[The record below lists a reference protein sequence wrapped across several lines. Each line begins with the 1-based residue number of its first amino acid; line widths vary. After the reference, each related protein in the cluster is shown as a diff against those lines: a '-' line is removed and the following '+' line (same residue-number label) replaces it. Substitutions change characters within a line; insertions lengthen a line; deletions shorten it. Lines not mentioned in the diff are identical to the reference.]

1 MRGLS
6 LACLVLFLGVVA
18 AAPQEEGVTAEEATT
33 RKLELEPF
41 TTTVPSAAD
50 PTEAPTSAP
59 EVSEPSTPAPVVIL
73 KQINE
78 INEDGTYTV
87 GYEAA
92 DGTFKLETKDEEGNV
107 KGKYGYL
114 DEFGDLKIVEYSA
127 NNSTGFT
134 NDAGSAA
141 GSGSPTQTAAFELE
155 RERHEAVLK
164 FQADVVAKQQEEAA
178 RRAAA
183 VRRQQFANQP
193 NQRRNQRPVFNAAN
207 FNPNQDLAQQ
217 FDTRGFNQ
225 QFEQQQQF
233 APQQQQQQQQ
243 FNTNFQ
249 NFQPQQFV
257 EQRRQQFAQT
267 QQQFAQQPQQ
277 FAQQPQQQ
285 FAPQQPRQQQFFEQP
300 RNQFAPQ
307 QARAPAPTPA
317 PLIPVAQLTEE
328 DIRLHGFSRDEDQ
341 DGQIDPLPAHLAHLE
356 AAPAPPPQRFA
367 PQQPQ
372 FAPQQQF
379 APRQQFAPQQ
389 PQFRQP
395 APVAPRPAGR
405 PQQAAPQLSQQQ
417 LNQFFAQA
425 QQQQQQ
431 FAPQQQQQ
439 FAPQQ
444 RFAPQQQQQFQ
455 F

>member
-141 GSGSPTQTAAFELE
+141 GSGSPIQTAAFELE

-225 QFEQQQQF
+225 QFEQQQF
-233 APQQQQQQQQ
+233 APQQ
-243 FNTNFQ
+243 
-249 NFQPQQFV
+249 
-257 EQRRQQFAQT
+257 
-267 QQQFAQQPQQ
+267 
-277 FAQQPQQQ
+277 QQQ

-379 APRQQFAPQQ
+379 APHQ

-431 FAPQQQQQ
+431 FAPQQ
-439 FAPQQ
+439 

-455 F
+455 FQPQQA

>member
-1 MRGLS
+1 MG
-6 LACLVLFLGVVA
+6 
-18 AAPQEEGVTAEEATT
+18 
-33 RKLELEPF
+33 
-41 TTTVPSAAD
+41 
-50 PTEAPTSAP
+50 
-59 EVSEPSTPAPVVIL
+59 
-73 KQINE
+73 
-78 INEDGTYTV
+78 
-87 GYEAA
+87 
-92 DGTFKLETKDEEGNV
+92 
-107 KGKYGYL
+107 
-114 DEFGDLKIVEYSA
+114 
-127 NNSTGFT
+127 
-134 NDAGSAA
+134 
-141 GSGSPTQTAAFELE
+141 
-155 RERHEAVLK
+155 ERHEAVLK

-225 QFEQQQQF
+225 QFEQQQQQQF
-233 APQQQQQQQQ
+233 APQQQQQFAPQQQQQQQ

-267 QQQFAQQPQQ
+267 
-277 FAQQPQQQ
+277 QQQ

-356 AAPAPPPQRFA
+356 AAPAPPPQR
-367 PQQPQ
+367 
-372 FAPQQQF
+372 
-379 APRQQFAPQQ
+379 
-389 PQFRQP
+389 
-395 APVAPRPAGR
+395 
-405 PQQAAPQLSQQQ
+405 
-417 LNQFFAQA
+417 
-425 QQQQQQ
+425 
-431 FAPQQQQQ
+431 
-439 FAPQQ
+439 
-444 RFAPQQQQQFQ
+444 
-455 F
+455 